1 MVKLE
6 EDNLLV
12 VVKLEETG
20 VDNLV
25 VAKQGVAIK
34 LEKVVGNQEVA
45 NLKVVGNLE
54 GYKLV
59 EIKSLK
65 QDVLLLSDGCYI
77 VDCYSV
83 VGFSFSI
90 VVNLYNIAS
99 KHVSNTVAVS

>member
-1 MVKLE
+1 M
-6 EDNLLV
+6 

-34 LEKVVGNQEVA
+34 LEEVVVGNQEVA

-54 GYKLV
+54 GDKLV

>member
-1 MVKLE
+1 MVAKQG
-6 EDNLLV
+6 V
-12 VVKLEETG
+12 VVKLEEIG

-34 LEKVVGNQEVA
+34 LEEVVVGNQEVA

-54 GYKLV
+54 GDKLV